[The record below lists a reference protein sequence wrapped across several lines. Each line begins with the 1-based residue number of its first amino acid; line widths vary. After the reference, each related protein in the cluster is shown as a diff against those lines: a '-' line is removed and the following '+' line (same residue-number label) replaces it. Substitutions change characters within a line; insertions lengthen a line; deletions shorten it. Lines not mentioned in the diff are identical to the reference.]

1 MAAIH
6 LDHFQ
11 DDIFRPL
18 LHQIRLQLERRVS
31 PEPTYLINF

>member
-18 LHQIRLQLERRVS
+18 LHQIRLQLERRVM
-31 PEPTYLINF
+31 YQRNVLIQV

>member
-11 DDIFRPL
+11 DDMFRL
-18 LHQIRLQLERRVS
+18 LFHQIRLQLERRVS
-31 PEPTYLINF
+31 PKPTYLIYF